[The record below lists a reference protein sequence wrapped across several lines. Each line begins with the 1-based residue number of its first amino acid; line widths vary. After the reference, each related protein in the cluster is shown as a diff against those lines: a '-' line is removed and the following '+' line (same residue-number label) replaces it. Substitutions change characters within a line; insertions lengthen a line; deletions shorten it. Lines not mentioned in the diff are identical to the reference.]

1 MPEPSPFEAHFE
13 QCFAAMP
20 IVAILRGIAPREA
33 VSVGEALVAAG
44 ITILEVPLNSPA
56 PLDSISRLARAV
68 GDRASVGA
76 GTVLEPEQVD
86 AVFEAGGQIV
96 VSPNCAAA
104 VIRRTRARGMVSLPG
119 CLTPSEAFAALKHGA
134 HAVKL
139 FPGELVTPNV
149 AKAMAAVLPRKTRLL
164 IVGGVSADSLKDWRG
179 GPVQGFGIGSSLFK
193 PGVTPD
199 EAGRR
204 ARALTDAVRG
214 FADPDG
220 EARGMPKEDAPKHE
234 GAESDRDRDG
244 GENR

>member
-1 MPEPSPFEAHFE
+1 MPMPEQTRFESHFE
-13 QCFAAMP
+13 HCFAAMP
-20 IVAILRGIAPREA
+20 LVAILRGIQPREA
-33 VSVGEALVAAG
+33 VAIGEALVAAG
-44 ITILEVPLNSPA
+44 ITILEVPMNSPE
-56 PLDSISRLARAV
+56 PLDSIARLARAV

-76 GTVLEPEQVD
+76 GTVLEPEAVD

-96 VSPNCAAA
+96 VSPNCDAA

-119 CLTPSEAFAALKHGA
+119 CFTPSEAFAALKAGA

-164 IVGGVSADSLKDWRG
+164 VVGGVSADSLKDWRG

-199 EAGRR
+199 EVGRR
-204 ARALTDAVRG
+204 ARALTDAIRSFV
-214 FADPDG
+214 DPDG
-220 EARGMPKEDAPKHE
+220 DTRGQPAGDE
-234 GAESDRDRDG
+234 RDDG
-244 GENR
+244 GDAR